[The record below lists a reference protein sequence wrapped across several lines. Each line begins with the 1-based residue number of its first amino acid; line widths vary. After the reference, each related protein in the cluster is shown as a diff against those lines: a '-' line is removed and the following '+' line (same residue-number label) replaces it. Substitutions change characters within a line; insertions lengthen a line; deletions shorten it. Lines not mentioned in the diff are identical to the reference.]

1 MEYFE
6 LTQAKQR
13 HADFI
18 AEAQNEAREV
28 APLPY
33 QETWVGRVVRLV
45 KSVFSRRGEA
55 AAQLPRH
62 A

>member
-6 LTQAKQR
+6 VTQAKQR
-13 HADFI
+13 HADLI

-33 QETWVGRVVRLV
+33 QETLVGRIVILA
-45 KSVFSRRGEA
+45 KSVFSRRDKA